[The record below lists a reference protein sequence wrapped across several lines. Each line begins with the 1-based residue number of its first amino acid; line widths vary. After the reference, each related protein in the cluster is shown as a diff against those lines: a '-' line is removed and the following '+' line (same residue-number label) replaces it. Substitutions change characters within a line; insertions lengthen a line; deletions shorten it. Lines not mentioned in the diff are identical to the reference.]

1 MTIERAGADD
11 LAMGALSTHGRVPQ
25 QFGVVLLLEP
35 AGTPRRCGGSRPIG
49 SAACRGSGSGS
60 SRCRPWPGGRSGWTT
75 PRSRPGRTSTGGPV
89 RRRGTSGRSWTSPPT
104 SPVPGWIRRA
114 RCGRRPWWRGWPA
127 AASPSSCCW
136 TTWSPTASGGWP
148 CSPGSPTPGP
158 PGNVRPLPRPR
169 PSYRALVAD
178 ATRAKVAALRRV
190 PGIVRA
196 LRSSLRS
203 GGGAHPPRAAAC
215 SLLSATGDGRRFGLA
230 TAELAALHAAAAD
243 VGATV
248 NDALLVAVSMALS
261 DLLAARGESVPE
273 FRVGI
278 VVAGRW
284 SADVAHLGNATSPLL
299 LTVPGVGP
307 AGERLRRIAGVVR
320 RERDEATATA
330 AVAVVG
336 PLIRLAA
343 TTGLYGRWLRSQ
355 QRLHTL
361 VSNVPGITRA
371 ADPGRPGGEPSRAHR
386 RRRQRE
392 RDRLLRV
399 PVLRGDARRHRGG
412 RSRPRAGPA
421 APDRRAAARRSTGWG
436 LPALRVPTH
445 GPGRW
450 TRSAPSVPP

>member
-35 AGTPRRCGGSRPIG
+35 GGD
-49 SAACRGSGSGS
+49 AAA
-60 SRCRPWPGGRSGWTT
+60 
-75 PRSRPGRTSTGGPV
+75 V
-89 RRRGTSGRSWTSPPT
+89 RRIAADRLGSVPRLGQRLV
-104 SPVPGWIRRA
+104 PVPPLAGRPVWVDDPAFAPGTHVDRRTCPAPGDERALLDLAADLACA
-114 RCGRRPWWRGWPA
+114 RLDPARPL
-127 AASPSSCCW
+127 
-136 TTWSPTASGGWP
+136 WSATVVDGLTDGGLAVVVLLDHVVAD
-148 CSPGSPTPGP
+148 GIGGLAVLARLADPGP

-230 TAELAALHAAAAD
+230 TAELATLHAAAAD

-278 VVAGRW
+278 VVAGRR

-361 VSNVPGITRA
+361 VSNVPGPPAPLTLGGLGVSRLVPIGVGDSGNVTVSFVCLSYA
-371 ADPGRPGGEPSRAHR
+371 GTLAVTAVADP
-386 RRRQRE
+386 
-392 RDRLLRV
+392 DRV
-399 PVLRGDARRHRGG
+399 PDLPRLTAALQSALDGLGASGPAGPDP
-412 RSRPRAGPA
+412 RPRPVDAQ
-421 APDRRAAARRSTGWG
+421 RS
-436 LPALRVPTH
+436 
-445 GPGRW
+445 
-450 TRSAPSVPP
+450 

>member
-1 MTIERAGADD
+1 VVADGIGG
-11 LAMGALSTHGRVPQ
+11 LA
-25 QFGVVLLLEP
+25 VL
-35 AGTPRRCGGSRPIG
+35 
-49 SAACRGSGSGS
+49 
-60 SRCRPWPGGRSGWTT
+60 
-75 PRSRPGRTSTGGPV
+75 
-89 RRRGTSGRSWTSPPT
+89 
-104 SPVPGWIRRA
+104 A
-114 RCGRRPWWRGWPA
+114 RLA
-127 AASPSSCCW
+127 D
-136 TTWSPTASGGWP
+136 
-148 CSPGSPTPGP
+148 PGP
-158 PGNVRPLPRPR
+158 SGNVRPLPRPR

-203 GGGAHPPRAAAC
+203 GGGVHPPRAAAC

-230 TAELAALHAAAAD
+230 TAELATLHAAAAG

-278 VVAGRW
+278 VVAGRR

-299 LTVPGVGP
+299 LTVPAVGP

-343 TTGLYGRWLRSQ
+343 STGLYGRWLRSQ

-361 VSNVPGITRA
+361 VSDVPGPPAPLTLGGLGVSRLVPIGVGDSGNVTVSFVCLSYA
-371 ADPGRPGGEPSRAHR
+371 GTLAVTAVADP
-386 RRRQRE
+386 
-392 RDRLLRV
+392 DRV
-399 PVLRGDARRHRGG
+399 PDLPRLIAALQSALDGLGASGPAGPDP
-412 RSRPRAGPA
+412 RPRPVDAQ
-421 APDRRAAARRSTGWG
+421 RS
-436 LPALRVPTH
+436 
-445 GPGRW
+445 
-450 TRSAPSVPP
+450 